1 MNSCLLPLNTFR
13 YNSTC
18 NGYKVNLNK
27 IKCLFF
33 FFIFLQKKKKL
44 IVSEFALIVGFEGKR
59 NEIES
64 GNSDNSWEKGERE
77 RDRGKKKKKLL
88 EEVS

>member
-1 MNSCLLPLNTFR
+1 MSFFLL
-13 YNSTC
+13 Y
-18 NGYKVNLNK
+18 
-27 IKCLFF
+27 FF
-33 FFIFLQKKKKL
+33 TKKKKL

-77 RDRGKKKKKLL
+77 RERDRGKKKKKLL